1 MVKQHTLIVFIT
13 FALAAAVLLPV
24 HAQETTIETFT
35 LKHRTPQEIIPVIRP
50 LAGVRGAVTGM
61 NDQLIVRATPE
72 RLAQIKRLLRRIDV
86 PPLRLMI
93 TVKQDAENAGADRGA
108 QLYGRAGSN
117 AAQLNARLYSTQSQ
131 RGGAYTQ
138 QVQAL
143 SGSPAYIQIGRAI
156 PIMQQ
161 VITPAGQ
168 VINSIDYHN
177 VSVGFY
183 VLPRVSGN
191 QVTLRISPR
200 RDELSE
206 NGGEIAIQRVQTTV
220 SGRLGEWIDIGGAV
234 QQIQRQSNG
243 IGYATSAYGSEQRRV
258 LVKVDVLK

>member
-1 MVKQHTLIVFIT
+1 MVRQHTLIVSVL
-13 FALAAAVLLPV
+13 FALAAVLLPAR
-24 HAQETTIETFT
+24 AQETAIEAFT

-50 LAGVRGAVTGM
+50 LAGAHGAVTGM

-72 RLAQIKRLLRRIDV
+72 RLAQIKRLLRRIDT

-93 TVKQDAENAGADRGA
+93 TVKQDAQSAGVDHGA
-108 QLYGRAGSN
+108 QLYGRAGPD
-117 AAQLNARLYSTQSQ
+117 AAQLNARLYSTRSQ

-143 SGSPAYIQIGRAI
+143 SGSPAYIQIGQAI
-156 PIMQQ
+156 PIVQQ
-161 VITPAGQ
+161 VLTPTGQ
-168 VINSIDYHN
+168 VVNSIDYQD

-183 VLPRVSGN
+183 VLPLVSGD

-206 NGGEIAIQRVQTTV
+206 SGGEIAIQRVQTTV

-234 QQIQRQSNG
+234 QQMQQQSGG
-243 IGYATSAYGSEQRRV
+243 IGYATSAYGSEQRRI
-258 LVKVDVLK
+258 LVKAETLPQ